1 MAKGE
6 KQKQKLLYLAKIL
19 SEETDDQHSLTTQEI
34 ISRLSSYEVNVER
47 KALYRDFEELK
58 DFGLDIISEQ
68 VGRNVYYH
76 LGHRDF
82 ELPELKLLVDS
93 VQSAKFITEKKSKEL
108 IKKLEALVSQYDAKH
123 LQRQVVI
130 SGRVKTMNESIY
142 YNVDAIHEAISSD
155 RKIQFQ
161 YYQWTVKKKME
172 LRKDGAL
179 YEISPWCLMWDD
191 EYYYLVGY
199 DAADDLIKH
208 YRVDKMLNI
217 SITEEQREGKKKF
230 DTFDMAKYSK
240 SLFGM
245 FSGEMTRVRLECD
258 NDMVGVL
265 IDRFGKDI
273 MITPIDDTHCSASV
287 LVTISKQ
294 FLGWIIA
301 LGEGIK
307 ITAPESVVT
316 MMQQEAERLY
326 RQYLHT
332 KQSFGEEDLMRI
344 QEMERIFDK
353 ALELRKH
360 PELAEAYQAFL
371 PEIEKLK
378 EYYEGGQW
386 QKDYEA
392 DEAGLIPAGIKRGIL
407 SQDALYDFFSEE

>member
-76 LGHRDF
+76 LDHRDF

-108 IKKLEALVSQYDAKH
+108 IKKLEALVSKYEAKH

-155 RKIQFQ
+155 RQIRFQ
-161 YYQWTVKKKME
+161 YYQWTVKKKMK
-172 LRKDGAL
+172 LRKDGAWYVL
-179 YEISPWCLMWDD
+179 SPWGLMWDD
-191 EYYYLVGY
+191 EYYYMLAY
-199 DAADDLIKH
+199 DSEDEKIKH

-217 SITEEQREGKKKF
+217 DIVDSKREGQKAFKA
-230 DTFDMAKYSK
+230 FDMPRYTK

-245 FSGEMTRVRLECD
+245 FSGEQTTVTLEGT
-258 NDMVGVL
+258 NDMAGVL

-273 MITPIDDTHCSASV
+273 MLHPIDEDHFSAYV
-287 LVTISKQ
+287 EVAISKQ
-294 FLGWIIA
+294 FLGWVIA
-301 LGEGIK
+301 LGEDIK
-307 ITAPESVVT
+307 ITAPQAVVEQ
-316 MMQQEAERLY
+316 MQEETKRLC
-326 RQYLHT
+326 RQYL
-332 KQSFGEEDLMRI
+332 
-344 QEMERIFDK
+344 
-353 ALELRKH
+353 
-360 PELAEAYQAFL
+360 
-371 PEIEKLK
+371 
-378 EYYEGGQW
+378 
-386 QKDYEA
+386 
-392 DEAGLIPAGIKRGIL
+392 
-407 SQDALYDFFSEE
+407 

>member
-68 VGRNVYYH
+68 IGRNVYYH

-108 IKKLEALVSQYDAKH
+108 IKKLEALVSKYEAKH

-155 RKIQFQ
+155 RQIRFQ

-172 LRKDGAL
+172 LRKDGAWYVL
-179 YEISPWCLMWDD
+179 SPWGLMWDD
-191 EYYYLVGY
+191 EYYYMLAF
-199 DAADDLIKH
+199 DSEDEKIKH

-217 SITEEQREGKKKF
+217 DIVDSKREGQKAFKA
-230 DTFDMAKYSK
+230 FDMPRYTK

-245 FSGEMTRVRLECD
+245 FSGEQTTVTLEGT
-258 NDMVGVL
+258 NDMAGVL

-273 MITPIDDTHCSASV
+273 MLHPIDEDHFSAHV
-287 LVTISKQ
+287 EVAISKQ
-294 FLGWIIA
+294 FLGWVIA
-301 LGEGIK
+301 LGEHIK
-307 ITAPESVVT
+307 ITAPQAVVEQ
-316 MMQQEAERLY
+316 MQEETKRLC
-326 RQYLHT
+326 RQYL
-332 KQSFGEEDLMRI
+332 
-344 QEMERIFDK
+344 
-353 ALELRKH
+353 
-360 PELAEAYQAFL
+360 
-371 PEIEKLK
+371 
-378 EYYEGGQW
+378 
-386 QKDYEA
+386 
-392 DEAGLIPAGIKRGIL
+392 
-407 SQDALYDFFSEE
+407 

>member
-34 ISRLSSYEVNVER
+34 ISRLSSYEVNIER

-68 VGRNVYYH
+68 IGRNVYYH

-108 IKKLEALVSQYDAKH
+108 IKKLEALVSKYEAKH

-155 RKIQFQ
+155 RQIRFQ

-172 LRKDGAL
+172 LRKDGAWYVL
-179 YEISPWCLMWDD
+179 SPWGLMWDD
-191 EYYYLVGY
+191 EYYYMLAY
-199 DAADDLIKH
+199 DSEDEKIKH

-217 SITEEQREGKKKF
+217 DIVDRKREGQKAFKA
-230 DTFDMAKYSK
+230 FDMPRYTK

-245 FSGEMTRVRLECD
+245 FSGEQTTVTLEGT
-258 NDMVGVL
+258 NDMAGVL

-273 MITPIDDTHCSASV
+273 MLHPIDADHFSAHV
-287 LVTISKQ
+287 EVAISKQ
-294 FLGWIIA
+294 FLGWVIA
-301 LGEGIK
+301 LGEDIK
-307 ITAPESVVT
+307 ITAPQAVVEQ
-316 MMQQEAERLY
+316 MQEETKRLC
-326 RQYLHT
+326 RQYL
-332 KQSFGEEDLMRI
+332 
-344 QEMERIFDK
+344 
-353 ALELRKH
+353 
-360 PELAEAYQAFL
+360 
-371 PEIEKLK
+371 
-378 EYYEGGQW
+378 
-386 QKDYEA
+386 
-392 DEAGLIPAGIKRGIL
+392 
-407 SQDALYDFFSEE
+407 

>member
-68 VGRNVYYH
+68 IGRNVYYH

-108 IKKLEALVSQYDAKH
+108 IKKLEALVSKYEAKH

-155 RKIQFQ
+155 RQIRFQ

-172 LRKDGAL
+172 LRKDGAWYVL
-179 YEISPWCLMWDD
+179 SPWGLMWDD
-191 EYYYLVGY
+191 EYYYMLAY
-199 DAADDLIKH
+199 DSEDEKIKH

-217 SITEEQREGKKKF
+217 DIVDRKREGQKAFKA
-230 DTFDMAKYSK
+230 FDMPRYTK

-245 FSGEMTRVRLECD
+245 FSGEQTTVTLEGT
-258 NDMVGVL
+258 NDMAGVL

-273 MITPIDDTHCSASV
+273 MLHPIDADHFSAHV
-287 LVTISKQ
+287 EVAISKQ
-294 FLGWIIA
+294 FLGWVIA
-301 LGEGIK
+301 LGEDIK
-307 ITAPESVVT
+307 ITAPQAVVEQ
-316 MMQQEAERLY
+316 MQEETKRLC
-326 RQYLHT
+326 RQYL
-332 KQSFGEEDLMRI
+332 
-344 QEMERIFDK
+344 
-353 ALELRKH
+353 
-360 PELAEAYQAFL
+360 
-371 PEIEKLK
+371 
-378 EYYEGGQW
+378 
-386 QKDYEA
+386 
-392 DEAGLIPAGIKRGIL
+392 
-407 SQDALYDFFSEE
+407 